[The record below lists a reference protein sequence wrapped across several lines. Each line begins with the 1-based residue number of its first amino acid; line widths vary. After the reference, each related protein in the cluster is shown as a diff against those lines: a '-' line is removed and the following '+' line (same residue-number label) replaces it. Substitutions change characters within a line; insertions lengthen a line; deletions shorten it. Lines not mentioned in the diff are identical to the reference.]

1 MKFTDWIKLKEE
13 IKPMPQVGGG
23 IKNNANAKKSD
34 AAIKQALVSNIDKG
48 TDAQKKALKQV
59 ASQSN
64 DPKEIAKISKTVQEL
79 D

>member
-13 IKPMPQVGGG
+13 MKPAKVGGS
-23 IKNNANAKKSD
+23 IMNNANAKKSD
-34 AAIKQALVSNIDKG
+34 ASIKKALVSNIDKG
-48 TDAQKKALKQV
+48 TNAQKKALKQV

>member
-13 IKPMPQVGGG
+13 MKPAQVGGS
-23 IKNNANAKKSD
+23 IMNNANAKKSD
-34 AAIKQALVSNIDKG
+34 ASIKKALVSNIDKG
-48 TDAQKKALKQV
+48 TNAQKKALKQV